1 MNNSKY
7 VDLEKSKS
15 YSDLCE
21 DMIALRIRMAFQSE
35 WEESLEKI
43 EAEAEMCPN
52 DFNEENARILKTIDR
67 SIKARALRKVICKT
81 AIRAGKVA
89 AVLLLVFYLGLTTA
103 VATVESVR
111 IALTE
116 FILHINDDYASLEL
130 RETGEYIEVPNG
142 WCGSYYPA
150 YIPDGFSAG
159 QAKDYLVKFVDDAG
173 YEILFYE
180 YPNGAY
186 VSVDAKDSEL
196 QYTAIDGKMAV
207 ISIRGNWTNF
217 YWADDNRIF
226 MIKSNIQT
234 SEIIKIAGSLVST

>member
-1 MNNSKY
+1 MNNSRY

-15 YSDLCE
+15 YSELCE
-21 DMIALRIRMAFQSE
+21 DMIALRIRMAFQAE
-35 WEESLEKI
+35 WEERLEKI

-67 SIKARALRKVICKT
+67 SIKARALRKAICKT

-130 RETGEYIEVPNG
+130 RETGEYVEVPNG
-142 WCGSYYPA
+142 W
-150 YIPDGFSAG
+150 
-159 QAKDYLVKFVDDAG
+159 
-173 YEILFYE
+173 
-180 YPNGAY
+180 
-186 VSVDAKDSEL
+186 
-196 QYTAIDGKMAV
+196 
-207 ISIRGNWTNF
+207 RGN
-217 YWADDNRIF
+217 
-226 MIKSNIQT
+226 
-234 SEIIKIAGSLVST
+234 